1 MRVFYQS
8 FRIAIAGILTG
19 IAAIIAAVGGIYIAI
34 NQQNNNVGI
43 EPSPVATQP
52 SPTKSSPVATQ
63 PPPTKSS
70 PVVTQPPPTK
80 SSPIVTQ
87 PPPEKTFDN
96 PNIKGV
102 RLNDTTWNFPGGDA
116 SAYRKKAADLFCQYS
131 GYSNSS
137 RFGFEDLGP
146 NQKLQR
152 FWDDGTLEKCDF
164 CAVPFTYI
172 TCR

>member
-43 EPSPVATQP
+43 EPSPTKSSPIVTQP
-52 SPTKSSPVATQ
+52 SPTKSSPV
-63 PPPTKSS
+63 
-70 PVVTQPPPTK
+70 VTQT
-80 SSPIVTQ
+80 
-87 PPPEKTFDN
+87 PPEKTFDN

-102 RLNDTTWNFPGGDA
+102 RLNDTTWNFPPGGDA

-172 TCR
+172 TCI